1 MSNTHRN
8 TLSRH
13 VFFPCNPQ
21 QEPLFAVRAG
31 VSISDGLNI
40 AAAFLSSAD
49 SVATVAAEGGDEGCM
64 WAAHYLIEMSQAIL
78 ESAVSAIQNEAHHV

>member
-1 MSNTHRN
+1 MSNIHRN

-13 VFFPCNPQ
+13 VFFSCNSQ

-31 VSISDGLNI
+31 VPIDDGLNI
-40 AAAFLSSAD
+40 AASFLSAAD

-78 ESAVSAIQNEAHHV
+78 ESAISAIAKESRHV